1 MRNPKDL
8 KPEDRTSAQAK
19 ETLIKAEVEIDK
31 SGCFFLPPEILAQLG
46 AGPGTRLR
54 VVKENGQI
62 RIEPNLQAL
71 RRLYLEPTSA
81 CNLACQTCI
90 RHTWSEPLGS
100 ISRELVEKLA
110 TGLKSF
116 PFLQSIML
124 AGFGEPLV
132 HPDIAWI
139 VKRLKAASSAT
150 IEITTNGTLLDE
162 KLAQG
167 LLEAGL
173 DRLWVSFDGSSETS
187 FNDIRRG
194 ANFNL
199 VLRNVQRIRNLA
211 AAMNKPFGL
220 GISFVVRREN
230 INELKN
236 IEKLIEASGADRL
249 LITNVLPYTEEME
262 RQMICPLALTCETFT
277 GSPGKPQISLPRLD
291 INYLTQ
297 EPIFHLLRGYE
308 NLFLIDRP
316 LSAPSRSCR
325 FINEG
330 MSFIRWDGQVAPC
343 LALLHNNTTYLYG
356 LERRIRGYLLGDL
369 NSRSLADIWS
379 SQEYH
384 DFREKVYLFDYS
396 PCHICGGCSY
406 LEKNE
411 EDCSGNTFPVCGGCL
426 WAQSI
431 IQCP

>member
-1 MRNPKDL
+1 MKNLKNL
-8 KPEDRTSAQAK
+8 KPENRAQAEPEGNLYK
-19 ETLIKAEVEIDK
+19 VEVKVDK
-31 SGCFFLPPEILAQLG
+31 SGRLSLPPELLAHLG
-46 AGPGTRLR
+46 GAPGASLHLVNEFGRVRL
-54 VVKENGQI
+54 
-62 RIEPNLQAL
+62 EPNLHAL
-71 RRLYLEPTSA
+71 RRLYLEPTTA
-81 CNLACQTCI
+81 CNLSCQTCI
-90 RHTWSEPLGS
+90 RHTWSEAPGF
-100 ISRELVEKLA
+100 ISRELVKKVASE
-110 TGLKSF
+110 LKDF

-132 HPDIAWI
+132 HRDIAWI
-139 VKRLKAASSAT
+139 VEKLKTASSVS

-162 KLAQG
+162 TKARD

-194 ANFNL
+194 ASFNL
-199 VLRNVQRIRNLA
+199 VLQNVQRIRNLA
-211 AAMNKPFGL
+211 AGLNKPFSL
-220 GISFVVRREN
+220 GISFVIMRDN

-236 IEKLIEASGADRL
+236 IERLIEATGADSL
-249 LITNVLPYTEEME
+249 LLTNVLPYTEDME
-262 RQMICPLALTCETFT
+262 RQMLCPLALTGETFT
-277 GSPGKPQISLPRLD
+277 GSSGKPKISLPRLD

-316 LSAPSRSCR
+316 ISAPSRSCR

-330 MSFIRWDGQVAPC
+330 MSFIRYDGQVAPC
-343 LALLHNNTTYLYG
+343 LALLHNHTTYLYG
-356 LERRIRGYLLGDL
+356 LERKIRAYLPGDL
-369 NSRSLADIWS
+369 NQESLSAIWS

-426 WAQSI
+426 WAQSV